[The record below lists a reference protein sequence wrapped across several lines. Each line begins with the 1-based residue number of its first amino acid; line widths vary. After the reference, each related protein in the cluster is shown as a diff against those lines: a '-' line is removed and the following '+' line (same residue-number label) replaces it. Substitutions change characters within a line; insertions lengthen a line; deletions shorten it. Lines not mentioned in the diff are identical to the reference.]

1 MPQQTRAPLAAATL
15 AAFLMAA
22 LCTAVPAFAQ
32 GGSQAGGQ
40 GSVQASAPG
49 DAAAFVQRF
58 DRSGKGQLDLKGALN
73 AAIVKF
79 GRLDVERRGRLTE
92 QQLGGLLTPE
102 EFRIANP
109 DGDTTIGAEEWFD
122 LVRRRFHAANPDND
136 GSLTADEFK
145 SPAGQALLR
154 LLQ

>member
-1 MPQQTRAPLAAATL
+1 MTHETRAPRAAAALAVSLAAAL
-15 AAFLMAA
+15 CAA
-22 LCTAVPAFAQ
+22 PAFAQ
-32 GGSQAGGQ
+32 GAAQPGGT
-40 GSVQASAPG
+40 A
-49 DAAAFVQRF
+49 DATAFVQRF
-58 DRSGKGQLDLKGALN
+58 DRSGKGQLDLKGVLN

-79 GRLDVERRGRLTE
+79 GMLDTERRGRLTE

-136 GSLTADEFK
+136 GSLTVDEFRT
-145 SPAGQALLR
+145 PAGQALLK